1 MTDVTRPKPPLA
13 GLVFVAVMLV
23 AGVALALLFK
33 AQPALG
39 QTVPGLMWLLGVA
52 LVCDVA
58 INVLSMQGLAEGP
71 LPMPWRFGGFFAG
84 AILHLA
90 TVSLLG

>member
-1 MTDVTRPKPPLA
+1 MTAVTRPKPPLA
-13 GLVFVAVMLV
+13 GLVFVAFMLA
-23 AGVALALLFK
+23 AGVALAILFK
-33 AQPALG
+33 AQPALA
-39 QTVPGLMWLLGVA
+39 QTIPGLMWLLGVA

-58 INVLSMQGLAEGP
+58 INVLSMQGRAEGP

>member
-13 GLVFVAVMLV
+13 GLLFVALMLA
-23 AGVALALLFK
+23 AGVALAVLFK

-39 QTVPGLMWLLGVA
+39 QTIPGLMWLLGVA
-52 LVCDVA
+52 LVFDVA
-58 INVLSMQGLAEGP
+58 LNVMSMQGRAAGP
-71 LPMPWRFGGFFAG
+71 LPMAWRFGGFFAG